1 MLVLLGR
8 LPGAD
13 VLDRSR
19 AREAARRLHR
29 IGITRVHG
37 QSVDAGVSGTRVVI
51 EVLGGFSVSVDGV
64 EVPRAGVAVAA
75 GPHAGQGARRGA
87 RSRRHESAAL
97 RRALADDD
105 PARTGH
111 RLSVLL
117 ATVRGVL
124 DPGRERPSDHYIAAD
139 QHGIRLDLRHVSLD
153 ADALLR
159 DAAQAAEL
167 VDRGSPGDED
177 LAAEILSH
185 VDARFRGDVFADD
198 AEEEWSAGLREEV
211 RDAWVRSVRRLA
223 TLHGR
228 RGRTGDA
235 LGLLVRLLAVDPYD
249 EQVHRRLVTL
259 LLRTGRHGEASRAFD
274 RWTCAMRDI
283 DAPPPDAALLR
294 RGSAVVTPR

>member
-1 MLVLLGR
+1 MV
-8 LPGAD
+8 
-13 VLDRSR
+13 
-19 AREAARRLHR
+19 
-29 IGITRVHG
+29 
-37 QSVDAGVSGTRVVI
+37 

-64 EVPRAGVAVAA
+64 EVPVPAWRSRQARTLVKVLAGVRGRVVTRAQLCDVLW
-75 GPHAGQGARRGA
+75 PH
-87 RSRRHESAAL
+87 
-97 RRALADDD
+97 DD

-124 DPGRERPSDHYIAAD
+124 DPGKERPSDHYIAAD

-228 RGRTGDA
+228 RGRTGTPSDCSFDCSPSTPTTSRCT
-235 LGLLVRLLAVDPYD
+235 GELVSRCA
-249 EQVHRRLVTL
+249 H
-259 LLRTGRHGEASRAFD
+259 GRHGEARRAFD

-283 DAPPPDAALLR
+283 DAPLPDPAVVRLTDPPR
-294 RGSAVVTPR
+294 RAVAPRPSRRPRLVPRARVVTPR